1 MYIAIGGH
9 VAGAAFKKFDKNND
23 GYLNIKEIME
33 LVKILQSK
41 TNGENKI
48 QSKSSQNA
56 MFDDSNNNLEDPD
69 NLQEPNHNIQVEK
82 MKNWEKVI
90 QILKNSLS

>member
-1 MYIAIGGH
+1 
-9 VAGAAFKKFDKNND
+9 
-23 GYLNIKEIME
+23 ME

-41 TNGENKI
+41 SNGENKI

>member
-1 MYIAIGGH
+1 LYIAIGDH
-9 VAGAAFKKFDKNND
+9 VARAAFKKFDKNND
-23 GYLNIKEIME
+23 SYLNIKEIME

-41 TNGENKI
+41 SNGENKI
-48 QSKSSQNA
+48 QTKSSQNA